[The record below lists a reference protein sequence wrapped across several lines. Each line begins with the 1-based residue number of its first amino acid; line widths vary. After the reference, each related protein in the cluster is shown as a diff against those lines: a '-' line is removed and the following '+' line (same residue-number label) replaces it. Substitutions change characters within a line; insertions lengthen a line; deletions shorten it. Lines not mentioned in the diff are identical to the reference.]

1 MSGFLHSDWCEVYLC
16 STPLQQGASVNGA
29 VDALSLFA
37 SSSRSVCGN
46 SWEKHWL
53 LVFDY
58 GEEEVLI
65 CDADMDHL
73 GELTGRTSW
82 KKRAALQ
89 NYEHKKYLAKR
100 RIPRAR
106 IEQYMRKM
114 CDSGRYHLTD
124 NNCQK
129 WAQDLLRELD
139 IALPADELDARTVVN
154 SYIQP
159 AALAGAVV
167 LGAGL
172 LGALIFGGG
181 ARRNRRE

>member
-1 MSGFLHSDWCEVYLC
+1 MSGFRHSDVCEVYLC
-16 STPLQQGASVNGA
+16 SRPLQQGASINGA
-29 VDALSLFA
+29 VDTLSLFA

-65 CDADMDHL
+65 CDAYMDHL
-73 GELTGRTSW
+73 GELTGRTTW
-82 KKRAALQ
+82 KKRVALE
-89 NYEHKKYLAKR
+89 NCEYKKYLAKQ

-129 WAQDLLRELD
+129 WAQDLLRELN
-139 IALPADELDARTVVN
+139 IPLPADELDARTVVN

-159 AALAGAVV
+159 AALTGAVV

-172 LGALIFGGG
+172 LGALIFAGS
-181 ARRNRRE
+181 ACRNRRE